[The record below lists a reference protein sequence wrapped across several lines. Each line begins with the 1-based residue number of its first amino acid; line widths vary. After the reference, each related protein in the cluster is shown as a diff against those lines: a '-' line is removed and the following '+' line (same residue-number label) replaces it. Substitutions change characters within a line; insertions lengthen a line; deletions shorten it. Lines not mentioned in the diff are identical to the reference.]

1 MVRRVLY
8 LFFVCF
14 VIGMKKVDLRSDTLT
29 QPTEA
34 MRVAMANAVVGD
46 DVYGEDMTVKALEK
60 RVADMFQK
68 EAALFFPSGTM
79 SNLTAVLAWCSS
91 RGSEIVLGDQSH
103 MFLFEQGGASQ
114 FGGVSMRTVP
124 NLEDGTM
131 ELSGVL
137 AAIRDEDIH
146 EPSTQLICI
155 ENTHNVCG
163 GKVLPFSFLENLRK
177 LSVERGV
184 PIHMDGARIWNALSA
199 LGVQPDVFSGYVD
212 SISVCLSKGLGA
224 PVGSLLVGSEEFIHK
239 AIRIRKALG
248 GGMRQSGILAAA
260 GLVALD
266 DFSFDGV
273 LVKDH
278 ERTRVLAE
286 GLRICCDGCFS
297 VRNFDTNI
305 LFLDLVLEVDAS
317 AICKLLKVHGVFVSA
332 WSPTLLRMV
341 VHRDID
347 DSGIQKT
354 LEAFRL
360 VSLFLLGSVDALLLL
375 NQL

>member
-1 MVRRVLY
+1 M
-8 LFFVCF
+8 
-14 VIGMKKVDLRSDTLT
+14 KVDLRSDTLT

-34 MRVAMANAVVGD
+34 MRVAMSHAVVGD
-46 DVYGEDMTVKALEK
+46 DVYREDVTVKALEK

-91 RGSEIVLGDQSH
+91 RGSEIILGDQSH

-114 FGGVSMRTVP
+114 FGGVSMRTIP
-124 NLEDGTM
+124 NLENGTM
-131 ELSGVL
+131 DLSCISS
-137 AAIRDEDIH
+137 AIRDEDIH

-163 GKVLPFSFLENLRK
+163 GKVLPLSFLENLRN
-177 LSVERGV
+177 LSLERGV
-184 PIHMDGARIWNALSA
+184 PIHMDGARVWNALSA
-199 LGVQPDVFSGYVD
+199 LGVQPDVFAGYVD

-224 PVGSLLVGSEEFIHK
+224 PVGSLLVGSEEFIRK
-239 AIRIRKALG
+239 AIRIRKSLG
-248 GGMRQSGILAAA
+248 GGMRQSGVLAAA

-266 DFSFDGV
+266 DFSFGGV

-278 ERTRVLAE
+278 ERTRVLAD
-286 GLRICCDGCFS
+286 GLRVCGDGIFS
-297 VRNFDTNI
+297 VRKFDTNI
-305 LFLDLVLEVDAS
+305 LFLDIVLENLCWNAS
-317 AICKLLKVHGVFVSA
+317 DICKLLKVHDIFVSA
-332 WSPTLLRMV
+332 WSPTLLRIV

-347 DSGIQKT
+347 DSGIKKT

-360 VSLFLLGSVDALLLL
+360 VSLFLLGSSAAASSSAV
-375 NQL
+375 NG